1 MTTASEPSV
10 ELIAPALPNSQ
21 KQVYRSDA
29 AIRRSEFL
37 WRAFVW
43 LVLVAGA
50 FVMALPF
57 VWLLSSSLKVETQI
71 FQFPPQWIPNPV
83 RFQNYTDAL
92 TYKPFNLY
100 IINTLTIVVLNE
112 IAILGSASLCAY
124 GFARIRFPGRDFW
137 FGIVLATM
145 MVPYFV
151 LMIPQ
156 FIMFSRLGWMDSF
169 LPLTVPFFFGGGAF
183 NIFLLR
189 QFFRTLPAELADAA
203 RIDGC
208 NELGIYWRIMMPLAK
223 PALATVAIF
232 TFLFGWNDFLGPLLY
247 LSSPDNFTVAIG
259 LATFRSVMRTRWD
272 LLMAASSAMILPVVL
287 LFFFAQ
293 RYFIQGIVMTGLKG

>member
-1 MTTASEPSV
+1 MTQANNPSAQT
-10 ELIAPALPNSQ
+10 LAARPRAAAPAAGSG
-21 KQVYRSDA
+21 A
-29 AIRRSEFL
+29 AFWRRDGL
-37 WRAFVW
+37 WRIFIWVI
-43 LVLVAGA
+43 LVTGA
-50 FVMALPF
+50 IAMALPF
-57 VWLLSSSLKVETQI
+57 VWLVSSSLKPEIQI
-71 FQFPPQWIPNPV
+71 FQTPPQWIPNPP
-83 RFQNYTDAL
+83 RFQNYVDAL

-100 IINTLTIVVLNE
+100 LMNTMIIVSLNML
-112 IAILGSASLCAY
+112 AIIGAASLCAY
-124 GFARIRFPGRDFW
+124 GFARIQFPGRDFW
-137 FGIVLATM
+137 FALVLSTM

-156 FIMFSRLGWMDSF
+156 FVIFSRLGWTDTF

-189 QFFRTLPAELADAA
+189 QFFRTLPNELSDAA

-208 NELGIYWRIMMPLAK
+208 TELGIYWRIIMPLAK

-232 TFLFGWNDFLGPLLY
+232 TFLAGWNDYIGPLLY
-247 LSSPDNFTVAIG
+247 LTSPENFTVAIG

-272 LLMAASSAMILPVVL
+272 LLMAASTAMILPVVL

-293 RYFIQGIVMTGLKG
+293 RYFIQGIVMSGIKG